1 MERIS
6 RTSWRRTSRAVAWL
20 WACTAWFF
28 LVSVAGADPVPEG
41 KDRLDVDCRFNPKS
55 VSHPEQEK
63 TVWENVFLPDGDVF
77 RPLLA
82 DPKQPQTFATI
93 QQTQVL
99 GRRMAGMVEVHRLG
113 RIGRNLRP
121 LEPS

>member
-20 WACTAWFF
+20 WACTAWFSWRPSQERI
-28 LVSVAGADPVPEG
+28 LYRG
-41 KDRLDVDCRFNPKS
+41 KDRLDVDCRFNPNS

-77 RPLLA
+77 P
-82 DPKQPQTFATI
+82 P
-93 QQTQVL
+93 
-99 GRRMAGMVEVHRLG
+99 
-113 RIGRNLRP
+113 
-121 LEPS
+121 